1 MTWIRKGPVL
11 ELAILLL
18 AALTRFW
25 RLDYHSFWFDEA
37 VSLRWAASDPA
48 YTWDVTLQLVQ
59 EKHPPVYYILL
70 HYWQALGG
78 WFGLAQHE
86 VWLRSLGCLLGILTV
101 LGVMLLATR
110 LSGRRTGLLAG
121 VLVAISPVLVWYSQE
136 LRMFQPATTALVW
149 AAYALQRAW
158 TTPTR
163 ATRWLWWLAM
173 IAAFTLAL

>member
-1 MTWIRKGPVL
+1 M
-11 ELAILLL
+11 
-18 AALTRFW
+18 
-25 RLDYHSFWFDEA
+25 
-37 VSLRWAASDPA
+37 
-48 YTWDVTLQLVQ
+48 
-59 EKHPPVYYILL
+59 
-70 HYWQALGG
+70 GG

-121 VLVAISPVLVWYSQE
+121 ALVAISPVLVWYSQE

-173 IAAFTLAL
+173 IAAFELALYSYLFSAFMLPAAGVAVGGSWFRERLGVRSLRGWGLGTGGTNKTQHSHNVRH